1 MGTSRTLAA
10 AIGLALGLLVS
21 GHGEGQTNG
30 RPVEIRV
37 TERLGV
43 VKFRFYR
50 EEPPGTNRI
59 VQVTAHQ
66 LMVVPQDG
74 SAAWMITAPRTS
86 GALEITYGDLP
97 TGFQQRVPTDEFAPP
112 LQPDTTYTVSAIL
125 QAGVGST
132 TFRYSGR

>member
-1 MGTSRTLAA
+1 MRGSRTRVT
-10 AIGLALGLLVS
+10 AIGLVLGLLVS
-21 GHGEGQTNG
+21 VRGEGQTID
-30 RPVEIRV
+30 RQVEIRV

-50 EEPPGTNRI
+50 EEPPGTNRM
-59 VQVTAHQ
+59 VQVKAHQ

-74 SAAWMITAPRTS
+74 SATWMITAPRVS

-97 TGFQQRVPTDEFAPP
+97 AGFQQRVPAEEFAPP

-125 QAGVGST
+125 HAGVGST
-132 TFRYSGR
+132 IFRYSGR